1 MHNVATRIEVSFG
14 DCDPAGI
21 VFYPRYFAWA
31 DRTFHDY
38 LRPMGGHASICRN
51 LNAVGIGLIAVEAR
65 FRRPVRDGD
74 VLVMACRAVAWSE
87 RNVTIEHVGTVDEQV
102 VVKVNET
109 RGVFCLSENGIFASE
124 TIPFR
129 RLVDEFDQGRE

>member
-1 MHNVATRIEVSFG
+1 MHDVATRVEVSFG

-21 VFYPRYFAWA
+21 VFYPRFFAWA
-31 DRTFHDY
+31 DRAFHDT
-38 LRPMGGHASICRN
+38 LRPMGGHAAICQQ
-51 LNAVGIGLIAVEAR
+51 LNAVGIGLIAAEAR

-74 VLVMACRAVAWSE
+74 LLVIACRVIAWSE
-87 RNVTIEHVGTVDEQV
+87 RSLNLEYVGTVGDQM
-102 VVKVNET
+102 VVKMNET

-129 RLVDEFDQGRE
+129 RLVEEFDQGRE